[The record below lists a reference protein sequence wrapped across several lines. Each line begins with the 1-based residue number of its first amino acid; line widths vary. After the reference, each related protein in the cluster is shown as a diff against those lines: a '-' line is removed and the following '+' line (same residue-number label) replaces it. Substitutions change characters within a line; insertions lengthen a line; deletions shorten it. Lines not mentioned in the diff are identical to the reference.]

1 MLRLHCVRDR
11 KSEYEQRS
19 PTHIKQLQ
27 LCSPGGADTLELFL
41 SVRKLPTCSI
51 GQQMYIHRPAATG
64 FCSGHVSTTHAAML
78 GLRAAQA
85 LTFWPPGLW

>member
-1 MLRLHCVRDR
+1 MLRLHRVRDR

-19 PTHIKQLQ
+19 PAHIKQLQ
-27 LCSPGGADTLELFL
+27 LRSPGGAETLELFL

-51 GQQMYIHRPAATG
+51 GQQMYIQRPATG
-64 FCSGHVSTTHAAML
+64 FCRGHVSTTRAAML
-78 GLRAAQA
+78 GLRVAHT